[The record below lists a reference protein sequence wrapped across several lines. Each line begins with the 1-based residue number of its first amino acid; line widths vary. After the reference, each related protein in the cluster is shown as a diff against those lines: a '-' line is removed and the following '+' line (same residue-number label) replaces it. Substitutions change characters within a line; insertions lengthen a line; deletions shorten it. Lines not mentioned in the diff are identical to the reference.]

1 MRKYYSPFDVR
12 QAPLMGPYGGHVR
25 GLTLGADR
33 LFSAAAMAQDK
44 DSSKSAAPK
53 KAAPAAKPAAKAAK
67 PPKAAKPADGAEA
80 SAKAKG
86 KATPS
91 VTDPALACRVEKCKQ
106 PVRAKGY
113 CRKHFI
119 AWRRGEAGDH
129 HRYKVCSKEGCRKPR
144 TRGGLCDEHAGVGA
158 PAAEGAAPAA

>member
-1 MRKYYSPFDVR
+1 
-12 QAPLMGPYGGHVR
+12 
-25 GLTLGADR
+25 
-33 LFSAAAMAQDK
+33 MAQEK
-44 DSSKSAAPK
+44 EPAKSAASKAPK
-53 KAAPAAKPAAKAAK
+53 AAAKPAPKA
-67 PPKAAKPADGAEA
+67 PKAAKTADPAAK
-80 SAKAKG
+80 AKAKG

-91 VTDPALACRVEKCKQ
+91 VTEGGVACRAEKCKQ

-129 HRYKVCSKEGCRKPR
+129 HRYKVCSKEACRKPR
-144 TRGGLCDEHAGVGA
+144 TKGGLCDEHAGVAA

>member
-1 MRKYYSPFDVR
+1 
-12 QAPLMGPYGGHVR
+12 
-25 GLTLGADR
+25 
-33 LFSAAAMAQDK
+33 MAQDK

-53 KAAPAAKPAAKAAK
+53 KAAPAAKAT
-67 PPKAAKPADGAEA
+67 PKAAKPEKAAKSAKA
-80 SAKAKG
+80 STKAKG
-86 KATPS
+86 KATPA

-113 CRKHFI
+113 CRKHYI

-144 TRGGLCDEHAGVGA
+144 AKGGLCDEHAGVAA

>member
-1 MRKYYSPFDVR
+1 
-12 QAPLMGPYGGHVR
+12 
-25 GLTLGADR
+25 
-33 LFSAAAMAQDK
+33 MAQENK

-53 KAAPAAKPAAKAAK
+53 KAAPAAKPATKAAK
-67 PPKAAKPADGAEA
+67 PEKAAKSADAAKAG
-80 SAKAKG
+80 AKAKG

-91 VTDPALACRVEKCKQ
+91 VTEGGVACRAEKCKQ

-119 AWRRGEAGDH
+119 AWRRAEVGDH
-129 HRYKVCSKEGCRKPR
+129 HRYKICSKEGCRKPR
-144 TRGGLCDEHAGVGA
+144 TKGGLCDEHAGVGA